1 MKMNIQ
7 MKFGQRIFRYFAMLI
22 LFAGAVSGSGTAHA
36 VLGAETA
43 LEVLKRNDCTKC
55 HGVKK
60 SKNGPSYQKVSEKYR
75 GKPDAE
81 NTLFKHLTTSPKV
94 KLEDGTEEQH
104 KKTDFET
111 SEQLREFIRW
121 ILSL

>member
-1 MKMNIQ
+1 MLPKTPSAQCKIYLFVFSVV
-7 MKFGQRIFRYFAMLI
+7 FGMIYK
-22 LFAGAVSGSGTAHA
+22 SGTAFA
-36 VLGAETA
+36 ALDANIA
-43 LEVLKRNDCTKC
+43 LEALKRNDCTKC
-55 HGVKK
+55 HSVKK

-81 NTLFKHLTTSPKV
+81 DKLYKHLTTSPKV

-104 KKTDFET
+104 KKTDFME
-111 SEQLREFIRW
+111 EQQLREFIRW